1 MKTKYKCLSIQEFNS
16 NEFSLVPIR
25 FKDRFKIMQWRNE
38 QIYHLRQSKTL
49 TKQEQDRYFNTVVS
63 SLFDHDK
70 PEQILFSFLKNK
82 DCVGYG
88 GLVHINWN
96 LRIAE
101 LSFLI
106 RTDINDKNFQNFWN
120 IFIKLIE
127 KVSFDTLDFNQIY
140 TISFNKR
147 PLLYKVLKN
156 NNFKNIFKK
165 DFYLK
170 FSDEKSMLVNV
181 KDSNKL
187 KIRKVL
193 MRDCKLLFNWVNDEN
208 VRRYSLN
215 DHKISW
221 EEHISWFNNKINDN
235 KTNIYILEKLKT
247 PIGQIRVENIQNVL
261 EISFSI
267 SNDFRGQGLGNYL
280 IRKILEINPKENF
293 KARVKPQNEI
303 SKNIFKKFNFRVGQ
317 KTKDTITFIYP

>member
-1 MKTKYKCLSIQEFNS
+1 MSTNYFEFGEFKIVPLRHQDKYK
-16 NEFSLVPIR
+16 
-25 FKDRFKIMQWRNE
+25 IMGWRNE
-38 QIYHLRQSKTL
+38 QLFHLRQKKKL
-49 TKQEQDRYFNTVVS
+49 TNVEQDNYFRNVIEKSFT
-63 SLFDHDK
+63 DENPK
-70 PEQILFSFLKNK
+70 QILFSFLEGI

-96 LRIAE
+96 IKIAE

-106 RTDINDKNFQNFWN
+106 RTDINDDKFEKFWN

-127 KVSFDTLDFNQIY
+127 KVSFATLDFNQIY
-140 TISFNKR
+140 TVSYNKR
-147 PLLYKVLKN
+147 PLLYKILRN
-156 NNFKNIFKK
+156 NHFKNIYKK

-187 KIRKVL
+187 KLRKVL
-193 MRDCKLLFNWVNDEN
+193 IRDSKLLYDWVNDEN

-221 EEHISWFNNKINDN
+221 EEHISWFHNKINDD
-235 KTNIYILEKLKT
+235 KTNIYILEKLNK
-247 PIGQIRVENIQNVL
+247 PIGQIRVESIQSIF

-267 SNDFRGQGLGNYL
+267 SNGYRGQGFGNYL
-280 IRKILEINPKENF
+280 IAKILEINPKGNF
-293 KARVKPQNEI
+293 KARVKPQNKI
-303 SKNIFKKFNFRVGQ
+303 SKNLFEKFNFRVGN
-317 KTKDTITFIYP
+317 KTKNIITYIYP